1 MFFQQA
7 RNVSLGTVR
16 ASINYVF
23 LDDQFVCAYL
33 FFDPKDYA
41 EIERIFTAKY
51 GEPNEAKQ
59 NLISP
64 RIGVEYLNKTLK
76 WEGESTLIDLVRYYG
91 ARPDGFA
98 NVGKK
103 SFLRPTPRPIFLQ
116 PR

>member
-1 MFFQQA
+1 MFFSSSKRLA
-7 RNVSLGTVR
+7 RNC
-16 ASINYVF
+16 ASEHK
-23 LDDQFVCAYL
+23 LYL

-64 RIGVEYLNKTLK
+64 RIGIEYLNKTLK
-76 WEGESTLIDLVRYYG
+76 WEGESILIDIIRYYG

-98 NVGKK
+98 NIGKK